1 MPAHTWFSTSEVV
14 ASVGATVVFCDT
26 EEHSCLIDPE
36 AIERLITK
44 NTKCII
50 PVHLFGQSAN
60 MSRILDIAKRYDL
73 KVIEDCAQ
81 AHLAQHKDCLVGT
94 MGDIGTFSFYPGK
107 NLGAYG

>member
-1 MPAHTWFSTSEVV
+1 MRLSHLLAPR
-14 ASVGATVVFCDT
+14 VVFCDT

-60 MSRILDIAKRYDL
+60 MSRILDIAKRYDS
-73 KVIEDCAQ
+73 ESD
-81 AHLAQHKDCLVGT
+81 
-94 MGDIGTFSFYPGK
+94 
-107 NLGAYG
+107 